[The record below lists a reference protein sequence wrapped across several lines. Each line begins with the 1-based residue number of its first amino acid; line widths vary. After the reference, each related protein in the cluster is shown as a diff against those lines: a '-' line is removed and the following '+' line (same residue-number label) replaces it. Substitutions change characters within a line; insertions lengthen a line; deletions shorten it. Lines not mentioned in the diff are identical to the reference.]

1 MKSRIEGVTLT
12 IDSKKNS
19 LPINKQIFGS
29 IKLNEDLTNAS
40 FVEEAALPFQL
51 GVRRRISLFHRSGYN
66 VSYNTETEKY
76 RISIN
81 SISINIDTNVG
92 EWPLDAEDAFS
103 DCMNYLAR
111 RTNA

>member
-51 GVRRRISLFHRSGYN
+51 GVRRRISLFQRSGYN

-76 RISIN
+76 R
-81 SISINIDTNVG
+81 ISINIDTNVG

>member
-12 IDSKKNS
+12 IESKKNS

-51 GVRRRISLFHRSGYN
+51 CVRRRISLFHRSGYN

-76 RISIN
+76 R
-81 SISINIDTNVG
+81 ISINIDTNVG

>member
-51 GVRRRISLFHRSGYN
+51 GVRRRISLFQRSGYN

-81 SISINIDTNVG
+81 IDASVTD
-92 EWPLDAEDAFS
+92 WSLDAEEGFYDF
-103 DCMNYLAR
+103 MNYLAR

>member
-12 IDSKKNS
+12 IESKKNS
-19 LPINKQIFGS
+19 LPIKKQIFGS

-81 SISINIDTNVG
+81 IDTNVG
-92 EWPLDAEDAFS
+92 EWALDAEDAFT